1 MRQFRFAKMIAAFLI
16 GILLVQIHACSPSS
30 QDSEGAS
37 GSQANENTTL
47 TIATV
52 NNSDMVVM
60 QDLSKQFEEENPNIS
75 LKWVVLEENVLRQRV
90 TNDIA
95 NRGGQFDVLTI
106 GTYETPI
113 WAEQGWLLPF
123 ENLPAEYD
131 VEDILPPVRDALSY
145 EDKLYALPF
154 YAESSMLYYRK
165 DLFDAAG
172 ITVPDQPTYEQVR
185 EWAAAVHDP
194 DNGVYGI
201 CLRGKPGWGENTAL
215 FTTMV
220 NTFGGK
226 WFDTNWQPTL
236 DSPQWREALTYYVD
250 ILNQYGPPGVSSNGF
265 NENLALFST
274 GNCGMWI
281 DATVAAGKLADPD
294 ESQVADTV
302 AFARAPVAS
311 YPNGSNWLWAWSLA
325 VSASTRSPEA
335 AQTFIQ
341 WATSKPYVQLVA
353 QERGWVAAPPG
364 TRRSTYEQAEYKEA
378 APFADIVLTS
388 IESADPSKPTADPVP
403 YKGVQFVAIPEFQA
417 LGTQVGQ
424 TLAAAL
430 TGQVSVDQ
438 ALQQAQANAVETMKR
453 AGYIS

>member
-16 GILLVQIHACSPSS
+16 GILLVQIHACSPGS

-52 NNSDMVVM
+52 NNNDMVVM
-60 QDLSKQFEEENPNIS
+60 QDLSQQFEEENPNIS

-131 VEDILPPVRDALSY
+131 VDDILPPVRDALSY

-165 DLFDAAG
+165 DLFDEAG
-172 ITVPDQPTYEQVR
+172 ITVPDQPTYDQVR

-201 CLRGKPGWGENTAL
+201 CLRGKPGWGENTAF

-236 DSPQWREALTYYVD
+236 DSPEWREALTYYVD
-250 ILNQYGPPGVSSNGF
+250 ILDQYGPPGVSSNGF

-302 AFARAPVAS
+302 AFARAPIAE

-325 VSASTRSPEA
+325 VPSSTRSPEA

-341 WATSKPYVQLVA
+341 WATSKPYIQLVA

-364 TRRSTYEQAEYKEA
+364 TRRSTYEQPEYREA
-378 APFADIVLTS
+378 APFAEIVLTS

-430 TGQVSVDQ
+430 TKQVSVDQ

>member
-1 MRQFRFAKMIAAFLI
+1 MRQFRFAKMITAFLM
-16 GILLVQIHACSPSS
+16 GMLLVQLHACSPGS
-30 QDSEGAS
+30 S
-37 GSQANENTTL
+37 GSQSADRTTL

-52 NNSDMVVM
+52 NNSDMVIM
-60 QDLSKQFEEENPNIS
+60 QDLSDQFEEANPDID
-75 LKWVVLEENVLRQRV
+75 LEWVVLEENVLRQRV

-95 NRGGQFDVLTI
+95 NQGGQFDVLTI

-113 WAEQGWLLPF
+113 WAKQGWLLPF

-131 VEDILPPVRDALSY
+131 VEDILAPVRDALSY
-145 EDKLYALPF
+145 EGKLYALPF
-154 YAESSMLYYRK
+154 YAESSMLYYRR
-165 DLFDAAG
+165 DLFEQAG

-185 EWAAAVHDP
+185 EWAEQVHDP

-201 CLRGKPGWGENTAL
+201 CLRGKPGWGENMAF

-226 WFDTNWQPTL
+226 WFDTNWQPDL
-236 DSPQWREALTYYVD
+236 NSPEWKEALTYYVD
-250 ILNQYGPPGVSSNGF
+250 ILSQYGPPGASSNGF

-281 DATVAAGKLADPD
+281 DATVAAGKLADPQ

-302 AFARAPVAS
+302 GFARAPVAS

-325 VSASTRSPEA
+325 VPSSTRSPEA
-335 AQTFIQ
+335 AQRFIT

-353 QERGWVAAPPG
+353 EERGWVAAPPG
-364 TRRSTYEQAEYKEA
+364 TRQSTYESAEYREA
-378 APFADIVLTS
+378 APFAEIVLES
-388 IESADPSKPTADPVP
+388 IQSADPTKPTADPVP
-403 YKGVQFVAIPEFQA
+403 YQGVQFVAIPEFQA

-424 TLAAAL
+424 TIAAAL
-430 TGQVSVDQ
+430 TKQVSVDQ
-438 ALQQAQANAVETMKR
+438 ALQQAQTNAVDTMKR

>member
-1 MRQFRFAKMIAAFLI
+1 MRQFRFAKMIAAFLM

-113 WAEQGWLLPF
+113 WAEQSWLLPF

-226 WFDTNWQPTL
+226 WFDTEWQPTL
-236 DSPQWREALTYYVD
+236 DSPEWREALTYYVD

-325 VSASTRSPEA
+325 VPASTRSPEA

-364 TRRSTYEQAEYKEA
+364 TRRSTYEQPEYKEA

>member
-1 MRQFRFAKMIAAFLI
+1 MRRFRFAHMVTVFLT
-16 GILLVQIHACSPSS
+16 GVLLVQLHACTTGG
-30 QDSEGAS
+30 GA
-37 GSQANENTTL
+37 QADKTTL

-60 QDLSKQFEEENPNIS
+60 QDLSDEFEKANSDIDLE
-75 LKWVVLEENVLRQRV
+75 WVVLEENVLRQRV

-95 NRGGQFDVLTI
+95 NKGGQFDVLTI

-113 WAEQGWLLPF
+113 WAKQGWLLPF

-131 VEDILPPVRDALSY
+131 VDDILAPVRDALSY

-165 DLFDAAG
+165 DLFENAG
-172 ITVPDQPTYEQVR
+172 ITVPDQPTYEQVQQ
-185 EWAAAVHDP
+185 WAGQVHDP
-194 DNGVYGI
+194 NNGVYGI
-201 CLRGKPGWGENTAL
+201 CLRGKPGWGENMAF
-215 FTTMV
+215 FTTLV

-226 WFDTNWQPTL
+226 WFDTNWQPDLT
-236 DSPQWREALTYYVD
+236 SPAWNEALNYYVN
-250 ILNQYGPPGVSSNGF
+250 ILGQYGPPGASSNGF

-274 GNCGMWI
+274 GKCGMWI
-281 DATVAAGKLADPD
+281 DATVAASKLADAN

-302 AFARAPVAS
+302 GFARAPIAS

-325 VSASTRSPEA
+325 IPSSTKSPEA
-335 AQTFIQ
+335 AQRFVQ
-341 WATSKPYVQLVA
+341 WATSKPYVELVA

-364 TRRSTYEQAEYKEA
+364 TRKSTYDNPEYKKA

-388 IESADPSKPTADPVP
+388 IESADPSKPTAEPVP

-417 LGTQVGQ
+417 IGTQVGQ
-424 TLAAAL
+424 TVAAAL
-430 TGQVSVDQ
+430 TKQVSVDQ
-438 ALQQAQANAVETMKR
+438 ALQQAQSSTTETMKR
-453 AGYIS
+453 AGYIK